1 MSSEERMEH
10 GVWPVRERPG
20 EELAFLVQQE
30 AREEARAVAHAFGRC
45 GFSAEEWLLLED
57 APLRAFLWVATADG
71 PVRPRER
78 EACREVL
85 GARLYSR
92 SPLVGRI
99 CGGSLRQ
106 LDVLG
111 PERLGE
117 VPDLEPLRPLGPRV
131 AERLGLGEAARFHG
145 CLLEVGWRVA
155 RASNGLLGVLGRVR
169 AEERLAL
176 ETLAETLGQPGAS
189 G

>member
-1 MSSEERMEH
+1 MDH

-20 EELAFLVQQE
+20 DELAFLVRRE
-30 AREEARAVAHAFGRC
+30 ASEEARAVAHGFSRC
-45 GFSAEEWLLLED
+45 GFSEEEWRVLEE
-57 APLRAFLWVATADG
+57 APLRAFLWVATVDG

-78 EACREVL
+78 EACRGVL
-85 GARLYSR
+85 EAHLYSR

-99 CGGSLRQ
+99 CGESLRR
-106 LDVLG
+106 LDALG

-117 VPDLEPLRPLGPRV
+117 VPDLEPLRALGPRV
-131 AERLGLGEAARFHG
+131 AERLGLGEAARVHG

-155 RASNGLLGVLGRVR
+155 RASHGLLGVLGRVR

-176 ETLAETLGQPGAS
+176 ETLAEALGPPGA
-189 G
+189 GT